1 MVVSASPC
9 VTLGR
14 LVNRNRLLR
23 IRARKR
29 HQTASSRY
37 NAPPHTVI
45 WSSGRLEAS
54 QGDLPRQRGDLISQR
69 AEGRLHSPFGQDQAE
84 LNSFCRRT
92 PRQLGK
98 EARRGARAA
107 DGRLKGSSGHQQFIW
122 RTGADVPD
130 HAGKRR
136 TTCEAKFGTLYFCAE
151 DGFRAIAMHNAP
163 PAFADARASVV
174 HPRQDTSLWRAG
186 YRTVLSVP
194 MLKEN
199 ELIGV
204 ISIYR
209 TEVRPFAI
217 GETLSVA
224 LLIAQSPCCA
234 ICIGPPPLASAARR
248 AAEMAKRATQFR
260 MR

>member
-122 RTGADVPD
+122 RTGPMFRIMLESAVRP
-130 HAGKRR
+130 ARPSSGRSISARR
-136 TTCEAKFGTLYFCAE
+136 TASGPSRCTTRRPHLRTHAHRSSTLARILAFG
-151 DGFRAIAMHNAP
+151 
-163 PAFADARASVV
+163 ARVIEPFSAS
-174 HPRQDTSLWRAG
+174 RCS
-186 YRTVLSVP
+186 
-194 MLKEN
+194 
-199 ELIGV
+199 
-204 ISIYR
+204 
-209 TEVRPFAI
+209 
-217 GETLSVA
+217 
-224 LLIAQSPCCA
+224 
-234 ICIGPPPLASAARR
+234 RR
-248 AAEMAKRATQFR
+248 MS
-260 MR
+260 